1 MKHNS
6 WNYRGCWHQTCPL
19 IAALA
24 DTYTTTIQIAE
35 ITQHLPLS
43 YRQVDRAE
51 ISMTHQIFRFDLY
64 HYSPKAKYL
73 LDIVGFFCMRR
84 KLKPKSKSQ
93 VTDHFGT
100 FAQNH

>member
-1 MKHNS
+1 MYPITEIDVSSKS
-6 WNYRGCWHQTCPL
+6 NYELLTAAILTCPL

-51 ISMTHQIFRFDLY
+51 ISMTHRIFRFDLY

-73 LDIVGFFCMRR
+73 YLTLVFDLINTTLPLQVGFFCMY
-84 KLKPKSKSQ
+84 
-93 VTDHFGT
+93 
-100 FAQNH
+100 